1 LNISVRAGLAF
12 RFSQETAIISIRTIA
27 DELHLRFPITV
38 RDMVGLLEP
47 IKLTFQLNSGTCS
60 GSCEI
65 TMTSDGLVHYT
76 GRVHDSGALAASY
89 AAVTSFPT
97 LTEHTTFPA
106 AVAAL
111 VAALAPV
118 VIAHKGHV
126 GGTFSFDSRD
136 STWDKTATDA
146 RIAANWVAVKVA
158 VTSAR
163 TDFDTGTGALE
174 LIDGVVAGAS
184 GIFVFSL

>member
-1 LNISVRAGLAF
+1 MSISVLTSLVSRIPQRTG
-12 RFSQETAIISIRTIA
+12 IVSIRTVA
-27 DELHLRFPITV
+27 NGLQLVFPITV
-38 RDMVGLLEP
+38 RNIVGLLEP

-60 GSCEI
+60 GSGEI

-89 AAVTSFPT
+89 AAITSFPT
-97 LTEHTTFPA
+97 LTEHTIFSA

-111 VAALAPV
+111 VAALGPV

-136 STWDKTATDA
+136 STWDKTATDV

-163 TDFDTGTGALE
+163 TDFGTGTGALE

-184 GIFVFSL
+184 GIFVFSF